1 MKAFFLA
8 TLLQEVLLFFNFV
21 PVFLTLPRPGAAG
34 AAGAAGA
41 QPVYAGGISV

>member
-34 AAGAAGA
+34 A